1 MSKPHKHAALIH
13 AWADGAE
20 IECRPANTGC
30 GWVLISGAPCWEYTW
45 EYRIKPV
52 TKLDVAIEALE
63 RFANTQRFSHIV
75 SGEAEEA
82 LNKIRSME

>member
-20 IECRPANTGC
+20 IEYCPVDNDVWQPMPTPQ
-30 GWVLISGAPCWEYTW
+30 WSLIGD
-45 EYRIKPV
+45 YRIKPV
-52 TKLDVAIEALE
+52 SKLDVAIEALE
-63 RFANTQRFSHIV
+63 DIARYAPTYA
-75 SGEAEEA
+75 GETSQKA

>member
-20 IECRPANTGC
+20 IEYCPVGSDVWQPMPTPQ
-30 GWVLISGAPCWEYTW
+30 WSLIGD
-45 EYRIKPV
+45 YRIKPV
-52 TKLDVAIEALE
+52 SKLDVAIEALE

>member
-20 IECRPANTGC
+20 IEYRPAGSNVWQPMPTPQ
-30 GWVLISGAPCWEYTW
+30 WSLIGD
-45 EYRIKPV
+45 YRIKPV
-52 TKLDVAIEALE
+52 SKLDVAIEALE
-63 RFANTQRFSHIV
+63 TIFNNTLNPIV
-75 SGEAEEA
+75 VAREA

>member
-20 IECRPANTGC
+20 IEYRPAGGTG
-30 GWVLISGAPCWEYTW
+30 WTEMPTPQWSLIGD
-45 EYRIKPV
+45 YRIKPQ
-52 TKLDVAIEALE
+52 TQLDVAIEALE